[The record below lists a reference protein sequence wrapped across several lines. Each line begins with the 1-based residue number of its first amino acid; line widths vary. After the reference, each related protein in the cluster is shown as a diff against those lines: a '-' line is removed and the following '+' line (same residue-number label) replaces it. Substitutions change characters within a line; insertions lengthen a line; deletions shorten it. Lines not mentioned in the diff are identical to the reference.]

1 MKVWGPKLVTTGF
14 ALAGVLSLVAGGV
27 KPAIKGEPLN
37 VTFLGV
43 GVFWLVLSVVVGRK
57 SGSGPAPPSA

>member
-1 MKVWGPKLVTTGF
+1 MKVWEHKLIATLF
-14 ALAGVLSLVAGGV
+14 ALAGVLNLVAGAV

-37 VTFLGV
+37 LTFLGV
-43 GVFWLVLSVVVGRK
+43 GVVCLVLSVVVGRK